1 MNLSALIRAHLPTL
15 QSEAEGT
22 MLDHFDVY
30 APGPGT
36 DADGFETTSA
46 TVPKDSTVGKVAGR
60 GGLGGSDPES
70 RIVEIGG
77 VQRYVMAGGLHI
89 PLGAQV
95 PSVGWEYV
103 LVELGPD
110 SDPALLNRRYRVVD
124 VPAKSYATARRLD
137 VVEVP

>member
-22 MLDHFDVY
+22 MLDQFDVY
-30 APGPGT
+30 APGTGT
-36 DADGFETTSA
+36 DADGFETNAA

-60 GGLGGSDPES
+60 S
-70 RIVEIGG
+70 RDADTNTRTVTIGG
-77 VQRYVMAGGLHI
+77 VERPVIDGGLHI

-95 PSVGWEYV
+95 PEVGWEYV
-103 LVELGPD
+103 LVELGPN